1 MNNFLLIQNAHLYT
15 PEDMGKKD
23 ILLCGNKIAMIEDEI
38 DLTGIELKKIDVE
51 GRSVTP
57 GFIDRHVHVIGGGGQ
72 QGFASLAP
80 EVTVS
85 ELIACGTT
93 TVVGLLGTDGFVK
106 DLPSLYA
113 KVKGLSQEGLSAYML
128 TGYYGVPTPTLMG
141 SVAEDLI
148 YIDKVIGCKLAMSD
162 DRSAFPTEQ
171 EILRL
176 VNQIRLGGFTSGKG
190 GFLHIHLGNLPSGI
204 SLLID
209 IAKKYPT
216 LVKYLSPT
224 HMIRTEMLFE
234 QSIEFA
240 KLGGNIDY
248 STGGTRFQ
256 LPHRCVVEAIER
268 GGDISRITF
277 SSDGHGGVRR
287 INPVTGEDTYRP
299 APLDL
304 NFKEMR
310 ALVTE
315 CGMPLQQ
322 ALKLITEN
330 PARQM
335 YLANKGRI
343 AVGRDADF
351 CVLDEH
357 LDLTDVILNGE
368 VGMREQVVVK
378 KGRYEK

>member
-1 MNNFLLIQNAHLYT
+1 MNDFLLIKNAHVYAPDDL
-15 PEDMGKKD
+15 GQKD
-23 ILLCGNKIAMIEDEI
+23 ILVSGGKIAMMEDKI
-38 DLTGIELKKIDVE
+38 DLQGITLKTFDVE
-51 GRSVTP
+51 GKKVTP

-85 ELIACGTT
+85 ELVACGTT

-106 DLPSLYA
+106 DLPTLYA
-113 KVKGLSQEGLSAYML
+113 KVKALSQEGLSSYML
-128 TGYYGVPTPTLMG
+128 TGYYGLPTPTLMS

-176 VNQIRLGGFTSGKG
+176 VNQVRLGGFTSGKS

-209 IAKKYPT
+209 IAKKYPS

-224 HMIRTEMLFE
+224 HMIRTELLFE
-234 QSIEFA
+234 QAIEFA
-240 KLGGNIDY
+240 KMGGNVDF

-256 LPHRCVVEAIER
+256 LPHQCVVEALER
-268 GGDISRITF
+268 GVDLRRITF

-287 INPVTGEDTYRP
+287 INPETGEDTYRP
-299 APLDL
+299 APLEL
-304 NFKEMR
+304 NFKEMKT
-310 ALVTE
+310 LVME
-315 CGMPLQQ
+315 CGMPLEQ
-322 ALKLITEN
+322 ALTLITEN

-335 YLANKGRI
+335 YLDNKGNI
-343 AVGRDADF
+343 AVGKDADF
-351 CVLDEH
+351 CILDEQ
-357 LDLTDVILNGE
+357 LNLTDVVLNGAIA
-368 VGMREQVVVK
+368 MRDQVVLK
-378 KGRYEK
+378 KGRYER

>member
-1 MNNFLLIQNAHLYT
+1 MFRLIKNAHIYAPKDLGT
-15 PEDMGKKD
+15 ND
-23 ILLCGNKIAMIEDEI
+23 ILLCGNKIAMIGPKI
-38 DLTGIELKKIDVE
+38 DLAGVEMDVFDAEGKI
-51 GRSVTP
+51 VTP

-85 ELIACGTT
+85 ELISCGTT
-93 TVVGLLGTDGFVK
+93 TVIGLLGTDGFVK

-128 TGYYGVPTPTLMG
+128 TGYYGIPTPTLTH

-162 DRSAFPTEQ
+162 DRSSFPTEL
-171 EILRL
+171 EILCL
-176 VNQIRLGGFTSGKG
+176 INQVRLGGFTSGKG

-216 LVKYLSPT
+216 LIKYLSPT
-224 HMIRTEMLFE
+224 HMIRTELLF
-234 QSIEFA
+234 QQAIEFA
-240 KLGGNIDY
+240 KMGGNVDF

-256 LPHRCVVEAIER
+256 LPHQCVVEAIAKGVDLNR
-268 GGDISRITF
+268 ISF

-310 ALVTE
+310 TLVKE
-315 CGMPLQQ
+315 CDMPLEQ

-330 PARQM
+330 PAHHM
-335 YLANKGRI
+335 YLHQKGEI
-343 AVGRDADF
+343 AIGKDADL
-351 CVLDEH
+351 CMLDQQ
-357 LDLTDVILNGE
+357 LNLTDVILNGE
-368 VGMREQVVVK
+368 VAMQDQTIIK

>member
-1 MNNFLLIQNAHLYT
+1 MFRLIKNAHIYAPKDLGT
-15 PEDMGKKD
+15 ND
-23 ILLCGNKIAMIEDEI
+23 ILLCGNKIAMIGPKI
-38 DLTGIELKKIDVE
+38 DLTGVEMDVFDAE
-51 GRSVTP
+51 GKMVTP

-85 ELIACGTT
+85 ELIGCGTT
-93 TVVGLLGTDGFVK
+93 TVIGLLGTDGFVK

-128 TGYYGVPTPTLMG
+128 TGYYGIPTPTLTH

-162 DRSAFPTEQ
+162 DRSSFPTEL

-176 VNQIRLGGFTSGKG
+176 INQVCLGGFTSGKG

-216 LVKYLSPT
+216 LIKYLSPT
-224 HMIRTEMLFE
+224 HMIRTELLF
-234 QSIEFA
+234 QQAIEFA
-240 KLGGNIDY
+240 KMGGNVDF

-256 LPHRCVVEAIER
+256 LPHQCVVEAIAKGVDLNR
-268 GGDISRITF
+268 ISF

-310 ALVTE
+310 TLVKE
-315 CGMPLQQ
+315 CDMPLEQ

-330 PARQM
+330 PAHHM
-335 YLANKGRI
+335 YLHQKGEI
-343 AVGRDADF
+343 AIGKDADL
-351 CVLDEH
+351 CMLDQQ
-357 LDLTDVILNGE
+357 LNLTDVILNGE
-368 VGMREQVVVK
+368 VAMQNQTIIK

>member
-1 MNNFLLIQNAHLYT
+1 MFRLIKNAHIYAPKDLGT
-15 PEDMGKKD
+15 ND
-23 ILLCGNKIAMIEDEI
+23 ILLCGNKIAMIGPKI
-38 DLTGIELKKIDVE
+38 DLTGVEMDVFDAE
-51 GRSVTP
+51 GKMVTP

-85 ELIACGTT
+85 ELISCGTT
-93 TVVGLLGTDGFVK
+93 TVIGLLGTDGFVK

-128 TGYYGVPTPTLMG
+128 TGYYGIPTPTLTH

-162 DRSAFPTEQ
+162 DRSSFPTEL

-176 VNQIRLGGFTSGKG
+176 INQVRLGGFTSGKG

-216 LVKYLSPT
+216 LIKYLSPT
-224 HMIRTEMLFE
+224 HMIRTELLF
-234 QSIEFA
+234 QQAIEFA
-240 KLGGNIDY
+240 KMGGNVDF

-256 LPHRCVVEAIER
+256 LPHQCVVEAIAKGVDLNR
-268 GGDISRITF
+268 ISF

-310 ALVTE
+310 TLVKE
-315 CGMPLQQ
+315 CDMPLEQ

-330 PARQM
+330 PAHHM
-335 YLANKGRI
+335 YLHQKGEI
-343 AVGRDADF
+343 AIGKDADL
-351 CVLDEH
+351 CMLDQQ
-357 LDLTDVILNGE
+357 LNLTDVILNGE
-368 VGMREQVVVK
+368 VAMQNQTIIK

>member
-1 MNNFLLIQNAHLYT
+1 MFRLIKNAHIYAPKDLGT
-15 PEDMGKKD
+15 ND
-23 ILLCGNKIAMIEDEI
+23 ILLCGNKIAMIGPKI
-38 DLTGIELKKIDVE
+38 DLAGVEMDVFDAEGKI
-51 GRSVTP
+51 VTP

-85 ELIACGTT
+85 ELISCGTT
-93 TVVGLLGTDGFVK
+93 TVIGLLGTDGFVK

-128 TGYYGVPTPTLMG
+128 TGYYGIPTPTLTH

-162 DRSAFPTEQ
+162 DRSSFPTEL

-176 VNQIRLGGFTSGKG
+176 INQVRLGGFTSGKG

-216 LVKYLSPT
+216 LIKYLSPT
-224 HMIRTEMLFE
+224 HMIRTELLF
-234 QSIEFA
+234 QQAIEFA
-240 KLGGNIDY
+240 KMGGNVDF

-256 LPHRCVVEAIER
+256 LPHQCVVEAIAKGVDLNR
-268 GGDISRITF
+268 ISF

-310 ALVTE
+310 TLVKE
-315 CGMPLQQ
+315 CDMPLEQ

-330 PARQM
+330 PAHHM
-335 YLANKGRI
+335 YLHQKGEI
-343 AVGRDADF
+343 AIGKDADL
-351 CVLDEH
+351 CMLDQQ
-357 LDLTDVILNGE
+357 LNLTDVILNGE
-368 VGMREQVVVK
+368 VAMQNQTIIK